1 MSDQGKLFIFSAPS
15 GAGKTTI
22 VRALLDRLNF
32 LEFSISATSRP
43 MRRGEKDGVDYYFIS
58 PETFRNRIDNN
69 EFVEWEEVYS
79 GSYYGTLKSEM
90 ERIWSQGKHVV
101 FDVDVAGGVN
111 LKKQFGDRALSTF
124 VMPPSLEVLA
134 KRLIGRKTETDESLK
149 KRLEKAEFE
158 IGFAKDFDV
167 VLVNDQLEKSIE
179 EACNMVKSFIG
190 CCSCNC
196 S

>member
-1 MSDQGKLFIFSAPS
+1 MSHKGKLFIFSAPS

-22 VRALLDRLNF
+22 VRALLDKLDL

-43 MRRGEKDGVDYYFIS
+43 KRKGEKNGVDYYFVS
-58 PETFRNRIDNN
+58 PEEFRQKIQND

-101 FDVDVAGGVN
+101 FDVDVAGGLN
-111 LKKQFGDRALSTF
+111 LKKQFGTKSLAIF
-124 VMPPSLEVLA
+124 VMPPSLEELE
-134 KRLIGRKTETDESLK
+134 KRLIGRNTETQESIN
-149 KRLEKAEFE
+149 KRLQKAEFE

-167 VLVNDQLEKSIE
+167 ILVNNVLENAIE
-179 EACNMVKSFIG
+179 EARELVEAFVESD
-190 CCSCNC
+190 SCNC
-196 S
+196 K